1 MKLLRIVLC
10 ILSVVAFSFSAN
22 AKTIKMAKA
31 NWDTGYFQA
40 EIYKMALEELGY
52 KVAKPQAIKPSV
64 FYVAAAQGDIGLWV
78 NGWFSTHD
86 TYIKEAKGKVKPVG
100 YVMKKGGLQGYLIDK
115 LSLIHI

>member
-10 ILSVVAFSFSAN
+10 ILSVVALSFGAN

-64 FYVAAAQGDIGLWV
+64 FYVAAAQGDIDLWV
-78 NGWFSTHD
+78 DSSEYNIVEMTHH
-86 TYIKEAKGKVKPVG
+86 IWLLAIVELLIE
-100 YVMKKGGLQGYLIDK
+100 KK
-115 LSLIHI
+115 HT